1 MCCPANSI
9 LIVRN
14 GLLLLALLLA
24 FTLTPVYAQQCTQKL
39 ADLPAAAE
47 LYGFRLGMNKEDV
60 KVRVPHIAFG
70 RADDFGVSKTTIN
83 PYFDPKIDK
92 AKFAGVRSVSLDFLD
107 DRLTS
112 LWIGFDETYKVQT
125 LEEFVKTISDTL
137 HLTGSWSSW
146 KSRGQHLRCTD
157 FEAIVTTVAG
167 SPSLRLLDVA
177 ADETIA
183 ERRLAKEEKDAKTEE
198 TATESNK
205 ESGII
210 GDKRDKTYYLAGCT
224 PVKEIGEPNT
234 IIFKT
239 SAEAEKAG
247 FKLAKVCH

>member
-1 MCCPANSI
+1 MT
-9 LIVRN
+9 VRV
-14 GLLLLALLLA
+14 LLLLVLL
-24 FTLTPVYAQQCTQKL
+24 FTITLSPVFAQQCTQKI

-47 LYGFRLGMNKEDV
+47 LYGFRLGMSKEDA
-60 KVRVPHIAFG
+60 KTRLPQIAIG
-70 RADDFGVSKTTIN
+70 HADDFGVAKTTIN

-92 AKFAGVRSVSLDFLD
+92 TKFENVRSVSLDFLD

-112 LWIGFDETYKVQT
+112 LWVGFDETYKAQT
-125 LEEFVKTISDTL
+125 VDEFVKAISQALRLPD
-137 HLTGSWSSW
+137 SWSPW
-146 KSRGQHLRCTD
+146 KGRGEHLRCAD

-177 ADETIA
+177 AEDTIA
-183 ERRLAKEEKDAKTEE
+183 ERRVAKEEKDSKAEE
-198 TATESNK
+198 IAAESSK
-205 ESGII
+205 ESEII
-210 GDKRDKTYYLAGCT
+210 GDKRDKTYYPVGCT
-224 PVKEIGEPNT
+224 PARVIGAPDT